1 MSEDAKLLCNTL
13 HRPSARKSPMP
24 KFRRLDEHRDVASR
38 GKNTHRVLPRV
49 AELREPCCS
58 SCEIQAALLA
68 LELKLAQV
76 WIGTPSKRTP
86 SGKFSRSSTRPTARA
101 TVLGKRR
108 YRSIIGQYLE
118 YSSSCLPRLL
128 SAQSQATPRVFNA
141 RRTLKRESSGT
152 LHTQRGEK

>member
-1 MSEDAKLLCNTL
+1 MCISEDAKLLCNTL

-86 SGKFSRSSTRPTARA
+86 SGKFSRSSTRPTARDC
-101 TVLGKRR
+101 LGQTSVPKHHP
-108 YRSIIGQYLE
+108 RSHLDLLDEHESQTFT
-118 YSSSCLPRLL
+118 LL
-128 SAQSQATPRVFNA
+128 SPWAQPPRGHSPCCM
-141 RRTLKRESSGT
+141 L
-152 LHTQRGEK
+152 